1 MKRKD
6 RDSVQ
11 QRPLVFCRPLNQQI
25 LTQYHKFPSSLKAL
39 TLYAK

>member
-11 QRPLVFCRPLNQQI
+11 QRAFSI
-25 LTQYHKFPSSLKAL
+25 LQTIESTNIDAIP
-39 TLYAK
+39 